1 MFKQIDEN
9 YPRKEHFHHYMTVTR
24 CTYSLVID
32 LDITK
37 LYAILKEKRLK
48 VYPVQIYLLARA
60 VQKIPEFRMDQVNDA
75 LGYWE
80 ILHPSYTI
88 LNKETKT
95 FSSIWTPYDENFARF
110 YKSCVADMDTYSK
123 SNNLFPKPH
132 MPENMFNI
140 SSLPWIDFTSFNLNV
155 STDITYLLPIFT
167 LGQFKMKE
175 GKIILPVAIQVHH
188 AVCDGYHVGQYVE
201 YLRWLIEHCEEWLDD
216 SLDMS

>member
-123 SNNLFPKPH
+123 SSSLFPKPH

-175 GKIILPVAIQVHH
+175 EKSSCQSRFKSIMLFVMAI
-188 AVCDGYHVGQYVE
+188 
-201 YLRWLIEHCEEWLDD
+201 
-216 SLDMS
+216 MSVNMLNI